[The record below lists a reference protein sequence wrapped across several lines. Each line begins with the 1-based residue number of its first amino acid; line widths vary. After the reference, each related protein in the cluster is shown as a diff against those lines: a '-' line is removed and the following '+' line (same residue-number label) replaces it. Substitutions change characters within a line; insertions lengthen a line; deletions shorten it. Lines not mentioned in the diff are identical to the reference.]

1 MSTGTPGRRQVLGA
15 AAAAALAL
23 AVPLVVSPA
32 DAAAAAAAW
41 HGIDVTGSSPPLALS
56 MTRASDG
63 RTVTAADFRG
73 RVVMLYFGYVSCP
86 DACPLTMSRIA
97 HVLDNLGPL
106 ASQVRVLFVTVDP
119 ERDTLPV
126 LRDYASAF
134 GADFVG
140 LRGTPDALAALARRY
155 RIAYSITPATADAP
169 EAVTH
174 SSAVYV
180 FDRTGRARLLI
191 PGLASQTPDLDGVT
205 QDMRRLIA
213 GDAPKGMMQRM
224 WDALRGM
231 V

>member
-1 MSTGTPGRRQVLGA
+1 MSTVRPDRRQVLGA
-15 AAAAALAL
+15 VAASVLAAAVPAVPSPAAAAA
-23 AVPLVVSPA
+23 P
-32 DAAAAAAAW
+32 W

-63 RTVTAADFRG
+63 HTVTAADFRG

-155 RIAYSITPATADAP
+155 RIAYSITPATEDTP
-169 EAVTH
+169 ETVTH

-180 FDRTGRARLLI
+180 FGREGHARLLI

-205 QDMRRLIA
+205 QDMRRLIV
-213 GDAPKGMMQRM
+213 GDVPKGMMQRM
-224 WDALRGM
+224 WDAVLGM

>member
-1 MSTGTPGRRQVLGA
+1 MSMGRPGRRQLLGTAAVLAVA
-15 AAAAALAL
+15 A
-23 AVPLVVSPA
+23 AVPLAASPA

-41 HGIDVTGSSPPLALS
+41 HGIDVTGSSPELALS

-73 RVVMLYFGYVSCP
+73 RVVMLYFGYVACP

-119 ERDTLPV
+119 ARDTLPV

-155 RIAYSITPATADAP
+155 RIAYSMTPATEDTP

-180 FDRTGRARLLI
+180 FDRAGRARLLI

-205 QDMRRLIA
+205 QDLRRLIV

-224 WDALRGM
+224 WDAFLSM